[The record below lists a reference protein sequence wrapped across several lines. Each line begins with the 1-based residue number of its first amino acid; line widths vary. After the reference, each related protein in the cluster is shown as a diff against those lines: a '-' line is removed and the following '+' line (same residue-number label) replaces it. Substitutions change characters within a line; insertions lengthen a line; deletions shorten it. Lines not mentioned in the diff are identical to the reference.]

1 MGLHCTP
8 LINNTIN
15 FTINVSVEAIIELK
29 IISVKR
35 KKFCNLEEYTIIIIL
50 VKTTKTLPEKKDL
63 WKIKVN

>member
-8 LINNTIN
+8 LRNNTIN
-15 FTINVSVEAIIELK
+15 FTINVSMEAIIELE

-50 VKTTKTLPEKKDL
+50 VKTTKTFQKKRVYG
-63 WKIKVN
+63 K

>member
-8 LINNTIN
+8 LRNNTIN
-15 FTINVSVEAIIELK
+15 FTINVSMEAIIELK